1 MKVEEWSSTYEKEK
15 TIKYWF
21 DSISDGTRPI
31 PSFKSLIVKKSDV
44 DLICS
49 HLGLI
54 DVDIELA
61 AGLSAGTERQHKN
74 NFVKTYS
81 YIKNE
86 LKTLE
91 TEYDVVLFD
100 CPPNFSIVTKN
111 ALIASNYYIV
121 PAKMDYLS
129 TLGINQL
136 KNHVDSLVKQYN
148 NYVSEE
154 NRRANP
160 IFLGVIA
167 TMIAVRNGE
176 PILAQQTYIQQLKR
190 NKITIFDST
199 IRENKTIYADA
210 PECGIP
216 VVCKSVS
223 AGSTYEQVVLELQD
237 LATEFIRKVGV

>member
-1 MKVEEWSSTYEKEK
+1 
-15 TIKYWF
+15 
-21 DSISDGTRPI
+21 
-31 PSFKSLIVKKSDV
+31 
-44 DLICS
+44 
-49 HLGLI
+49 
-54 DVDIELA
+54 
-61 AGLSAGTERQHKN
+61 
-74 NFVKTYS
+74 
-81 YIKNE
+81 
-86 LKTLE
+86 
-91 TEYDVVLFD
+91 
-100 CPPNFSIVTKN
+100 
-111 ALIASNYYIV
+111 
-121 PAKMDYLS
+121 MDYLC

-210 PECGIP
+210 PEYGIP